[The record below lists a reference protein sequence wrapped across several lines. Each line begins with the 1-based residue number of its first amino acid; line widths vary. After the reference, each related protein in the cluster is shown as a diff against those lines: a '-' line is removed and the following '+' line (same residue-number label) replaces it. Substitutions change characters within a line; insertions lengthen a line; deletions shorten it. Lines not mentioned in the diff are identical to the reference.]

1 MMRQMT
7 MRDRMMAVLKGQEHD
22 RVPFVMYD
30 GMLPADEVRE
40 VLGRDRIGLMRW
52 TSIHRIETPRCR
64 YETEDYLVDGATWQ
78 RTTIHTPK
86 GSICEERGYVSS
98 YESRSIR
105 KHYVQEPED
114 YEVLWALLED
124 GVVLED
130 YDRYYREEADL
141 GDDGIPLVAIERTP
155 YQQLWVQWVG
165 LDTLGYHLVDYPDRV
180 AHTVDLL
187 SDRARRI
194 FEIANRSPAPF
205 IDFPDNITAPAI
217 GPQRFRQY
225 CVPLYD
231 ELADMLAGRD
241 ALVDDVGF
249 HKQAIICHRGSGTDH
264 LDRRDG
270 DALPESIDPQFGR
283 EPVAVTRQFHHASYL
298 SGQVHTRHVTESES
312 PQVRVEALLAD
323 RRTHVG
329 GRRVQGM
336 SQGVLH
342 GEPSP
347 PPIVKVSDDTATHF
361 QLAAVEELGLVRDD
375 ACI

>member
-52 TSIHRIETPRCR
+52 TSIHRIETPRCHS
-64 YETEDYLVDGATWQ
+64 ETEDYLVDGATWQ

-105 KHYVQEPED
+105 KHYVQEAED

-241 ALVDDVGF
+241 ALVFV
-249 HKQAIICHRGSGTDH
+249 HM
-264 LDRRDG
+264 DG
-270 DALPESIDPQFGR
+270 DLKPLWPAIAESKVGGIDSLAPAPDNDTSVAQAVAMWPEKVLYVNFPSSVHLRSPDEIRAEAEEILNAAG
-283 EPVAVTRQFHHASYL
+283 
-298 SGQVHTRHVTESES
+298 HTRHLQIQISENVPLS
-312 PQVRVEALLAD
+312 VWRHSFAAIAD
-323 RRTHVG
+323 A
-329 GRRVQGM
+329 
-336 SQGVLH
+336 
-342 GEPSP
+342 
-347 PPIVKVSDDTATHF
+347 I
-361 QLAAVEELGLVRDD
+361 D
-375 ACI
+375 AFGAP